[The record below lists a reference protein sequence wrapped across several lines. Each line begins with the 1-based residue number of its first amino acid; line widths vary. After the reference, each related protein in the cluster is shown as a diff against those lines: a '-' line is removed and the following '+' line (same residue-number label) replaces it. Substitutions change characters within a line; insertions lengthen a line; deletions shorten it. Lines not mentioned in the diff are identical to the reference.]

1 MMTGQLIPGW
11 RWVDC
16 VGLLGAAAA
25 AMAALVI
32 VRADPEE
39 DAVDDFRDAIVG

>member
-16 VGLLGAAAA
+16 VELLGAAG
-25 AMAALVI
+25 AMAALVM